1 MELDELTRKYNF
13 LEGVVETKEQQLDQK
28 INELDEINHGLTILG
43 DAISLAKACTQEIIE
58 QKTFLEKVISK
69 ALSEVFG
76 IPHEFILEPIYTD
89 GLLTGLKPKIK
100 EGKGEEDDPMTGLGT
115 GAQSLI
121 SLCLRICML
130 VLQNETAKLLVLDE
144 PLANVNFALQTNLSE
159 FVKNVCEETGLQVI
173 MVTHLDSPFGRVFES
188 VKKGGSTYS
197 IIEER

>member
-1 MELDELTRKYNF
+1 MELSELVSKYNF
-13 LEGVVETKEQQLDQK
+13 LEGVVQTKEQLLSQK
-28 INELDEINHGLTILG
+28 QTELSNLTKEITILN

-58 QKTFLEKVISK
+58 QKVFLEKVISK
-69 ALSEVFG
+69 ALTEVFG
-76 IPHEFILEPIYTD
+76 VVHEFILEPVYTD
-89 GLLTGLKPKIK
+89 ELLTGLKPKIK

-130 VLQNETAKLLVLDE
+130 VLQNGTAKLLVLDE
-144 PLANVNFALQTNLSE
+144 PLANVNFTLQTNLSE
-159 FVKNVCEETGLQVI
+159 FIKNVCEETGLQII

-188 VKKGGSTYS
+188 IKKSGTNYS